1 MVISAHQIAGHE
13 RNTSAATEG
22 GPPGNVGQH
31 GELPARFAA
40 ATKMLADTASAES
53 VVATIGRALL
63 FLTEAEHAALLFRSP
78 TGFVTCPWSHNLS
91 GAYVGELVTPKD
103 ANPWMHILRH
113 PEISCMD
120 LPKTKRQTSAAPWF
134 LPDVLDLSSDHEHLV
149 NRITREGFRSMCAWP
164 ITRAGRV
171 IAACVYCY
179 DSPHLYSQDEQGVM
193 AAFALQAAAALR
205 EPGAP
210 FSRAQSTMNAT
221 ANTHAPT
228 DSQAAF
234 EVKTTGP
241 EPKLQIIDAARPLV
255 ADMHRATEDEQAR
268 GEIEAARAQL
278 SEAQR
283 QLEAEQARLTA
294 DRTSLEADSRRFAQA
309 QATLAAE
316 TERLA
321 EARQALTLEADQ
333 LVAARGNLETE
344 RAQLVKTQAR
354 MAAAEG
360 QTVRVDVAAVETEQA
375 RLAVRR
381 SESDA
386 REAHLSQERAA
397 FAAERAQITTAL
409 EAETVRLARE
419 REELETGRSQLAE
432 AQARLKAAEVE
443 LGRDKQALAVAA
455 ASVSAARQELEKTQ
469 TRAPRTG
476 ALEAGTSEEPHSEG
490 SPGADSFGA
499 PSPGAGRTT
508 YLMLVERAGAK
519 ATPDVDGQVAAVA
532 RLLDAHV
539 GHAKGHSQR
548 LAGWAEAIARALAAP
563 EPEVRAVRR
572 AALLHDIGKVDVPQ
586 TTLQKATGL
595 TADEQALL
603 DREAA
608 VAHQILKDVQGLDA
622 VPAILQHRFEHW
634 NGAGHPGGL
643 KGDAIPLGARIL
655 ATVGAYSEMLAGR
668 PGVPQLYYRD
678 AIAAI
683 KSGSG
688 KRFDP
693 KVVNGF
699 SKIVA
704 RG

>member
-1 MVISAHQIAGHE
+1 MVIDAHRIAGNE

-22 GPPGNVGQH
+22 GVPGNVGQH

-40 ATKMLADTASAES
+40 ATKMLVDTASAES

-63 FLTEAEHAALLFRSP
+63 FLTEAEHAAIFFRSP
-78 TGFVTCPWSHNLS
+78 TGLVTCPWSHNLS
-91 GAYVGELVTPKD
+91 NTYVGELVTPKD
-103 ANPWMHILRH
+103 ANPWMHILRY

-120 LPKTKRQTSAAPWF
+120 LPKTKRQTSSTPWF
-134 LPDVLDLSSDHEHLV
+134 LPDVLALSSDHERLI
-149 NRITREGFRSMCAWP
+149 NRIVREGLRSMCAWP
-164 ITRAGRV
+164 LTRAGRV
-171 IAACVYCY
+171 TAAFVYCY
-179 DSPHLYSQDEQGVM
+179 DSPHLYSQDEQGFM
-193 AAFALQAAAALR
+193 AAFASQAAAALQA
-205 EPGAP
+205 PG
-210 FSRAQSTMNAT
+210 
-221 ANTHAPT
+221 APT

-234 EVKTTGP
+234 GVKTTGSV
-241 EPKLQIIDAARPLV
+241 PKLQIIDAAEPLV
-255 ADMHRATEDEQAR
+255 ADMHRATGDEQAR
-268 GEIEAARAQL
+268 GEIEAARAEL

-294 DRTSLEADSRRFAQA
+294 DRTSFEADSRHFAQA
-309 QATLAAE
+309 QAALAAE
-316 TERLA
+316 TERLG

-333 LVAARGNLETE
+333 LAAARGQLETE
-344 RAQLVKTQAR
+344 RAQLVETQAR
-354 MAAAEG
+354 LAAAEG
-360 QTVRVDVAAVETEQA
+360 QMVRVDAAAVETEQA
-375 RLAVRR
+375 RLAARR

-397 FAAERAQITTAL
+397 FAAERAQITAAL

-419 REELETGRSQLAE
+419 REELETGRLQLAE

-443 LGRDKQALAVAA
+443 LGRDKQALAVAE
-455 ASVSAARQELEKTQ
+455 ASVSAARQELEKKQ
-469 TRAPRTG
+469 ARAPRTG
-476 ALEAGTSEEPHSEG
+476 ALEAGTSEEPRSED
-490 SPGADSFGA
+490 SRVVDSFGA
-499 PSPGAGRTT
+499 PTPGAGRTT
-508 YLMLVERAGAK
+508 YLMLVERAGVK
-519 ATPDVDGQVAAVA
+519 ATPDVDGQIAAVSG
-532 RLLDAHV
+532 LLDAHV

-586 TTLQKATGL
+586 TTLQKASGL

-622 VPAILQHRFEHW
+622 VSAILQHRFEHW

-655 ATVGAYSEMLAGR
+655 AIVGAYSEMLAGR

-683 KSGSG
+683 KGGSG

-693 KVVNGF
+693 KIVTGF

-704 RG
+704 SG